1 MVSLGFKLRFK
12 SDMAKARV
20 IINHVGEGGGGFLGR
35 NIGFHEQIIKGK
47 LQKIDCQL
55 TVNDGGE
62 HYGG

>member
-1 MVSLGFKLRFK
+1 MTWLRQESLLIAWERG
-12 SDMAKARV
+12 
-20 IINHVGEGGGGFLGR
+20 GGGGGGFLGR
-35 NIGFHEQIIKGK
+35 NKGVHEQIIKGK

>member
-1 MVSLGFKLRFK
+1 
-12 SDMAKARV
+12 MAKARV
-20 IINHVGEGGGGFLGR
+20 IINRVGEGGGGLLGR

>member
-1 MVSLGFKLRFK
+1 MTWLRQESLLIAWERG
-12 SDMAKARV
+12 
-20 IINHVGEGGGGFLGR
+20 GGGGGFLGR
-35 NIGFHEQIIKGK
+35 NKGVHEQIIKGK

>member
-1 MVSLGFKLRFK
+1 
-12 SDMAKARV
+12 MAKARV
-20 IINHVGEGGGGFLGR
+20 IINRVGEGGGGGGFLGR
-35 NIGFHEQIIKGK
+35 NKGVHEQIIKGK